1 MRRRVTLLLLVSVAS
16 GGQSLETRIGD
27 GVQRGVDFLLS
38 RFDPK
43 TGWGQALGTGT
54 YGNVGRAY
62 PYDAGPTAFVCYAL
76 LKAGVPPDHPK
87 LKRAFSFLRIKHR
100 TPGVAYELS
109 VQLLA
114 VAERAGAR
122 RCPDFRRG
130 TLRERRTTHRFKK
143 PKGCPFSTQHWTW
156 MADLAKRLIRF
167 QARNGGWRY
176 YPDDFHSGGRADV
189 SSTQFALLA
198 LSTASRCGYDVPAEV
213 FEKARFFLLQSQQKK
228 GHRVPR
234 AIHVPGGPED
244 ALDRA
249 RGFPYIA
256 GSDVMPYRR
265 ISGGMTAA
273 GVASLLLVR
282 DELGAEDDED
292 LEQAI
297 LDGFAWLGRY
307 FTVRVNP
314 GYQPFLQGSYHFTYL
329 YAVERSG
336 DIARREV
343 IGGRS
348 WFVEGANYLLSIQRE
363 DGAFVDATCMN
374 PKDVLGTAF
383 ALLFLTRAHRPVTS
397 GER

>member
-1 MRRRVTLLLLVSVAS
+1 MRRALAFLLLVSVA
-16 GGQSLETRIGD
+16 GGGESLETRIGE
-27 GVQRGVDFLLS
+27 GVQRGVDLLLGK
-38 RFDPK
+38 FDPK
-43 TGWGQALGTGT
+43 AGWGQALGTGT

-62 PYDAGPTAFVCYAL
+62 PYYAGPTALVCYAL
-76 LKAGVPPDHPK
+76 LKAGVPPDHPTVK
-87 LKRAFSFLRIKHR
+87 KAFSFLRVKHR
-100 TPGVAYELS
+100 TPGVAYEIS

-114 VAERAGAR
+114 VAERAGAK
-122 RCPDFRRG
+122 RCPDFRLG

-143 PKGCPFSTQHWTW
+143 PKGSPFSTQYWTW
-156 MADLAKRLIRF
+156 MADLAKRLMRF

-198 LSTASRCGYDVPAEV
+198 LTTASRCGYDVPAEV

-228 GHRVPR
+228 GRDVPR

-244 ALDRA
+244 AFDRA

-256 GSDVMPYRR
+256 NSDVAPYRR

-273 GVASLLLVR
+273 AVASLLLVR
-282 DELGAEDDED
+282 DELGSDED
-292 LEQAI
+292 IERAI

-314 GYQPFLQGSYHFTYL
+314 GYQPFLQGSYHFLYL

-348 WFVEGANYLLSIQRE
+348 WFVEGANYLLSIQRR

-383 ALLFLTRAHRPVTS
+383 ALLFLTRAHRPVTGS
-397 GER
+397 DR